1 MNTSETKTANPFI
14 EKLQQTSFSFDFLS
28 DFRAKA
34 SSRFSALAYPTTKQ
48 EEWRFISLKEV
59 SRTDFAIKANPAK
72 TVDVSPYFLK
82 ESANSTIVF
91 VNGVYQAEL
100 SKVSGLPKG
109 AVVTTFQ
116 NAEEKQL
123 SEIETHLGS
132 LTFPKDDFFAELNS
146 SLVDDGVLI
155 YIPKESK
162 ITSPIHVLHVVTE
175 DSGESVLVPRCLI
188 LAEAFSKATVIEDFV
203 GLSTNVYLNIPVTE
217 VSLCEGAVLKHFRI
231 QRDSKSAFH
240 FNRIGTSLEKSC
252 DYQSYTIH
260 FGSKLSR
267 ADVRADL
274 IGEQANCILDGLVL
288 IDGEQESDTHTIMHH
303 QYPHCTSHQLHKV
316 LVDDRAHSV
325 FNGKIWVD
333 RLAQKTDSFQENRNI
348 LLSDVG
354 RINTKPQLEIFAD
367 DVRCSHGATIG
378 QLDHEEIFY
387 LKTRGLNEA
396 TAKELLMYGYALEV
410 IENIDVESLKKQL
423 SEYVSVFAHTKVE
436 LLSTNA

>member
-1 MNTSETKTANPFI
+1 MKTDEIKTANPFV
-14 EKLQQTSFSFDFLS
+14 EKLQQASFSFDFLS
-28 DFRAKA
+28 DFRSKA
-34 SSRFSALAYPTTKQ
+34 SSRFSALNYPTTKH

-59 SRTDFAIKANPAK
+59 SRTDFAIKAKAAAS
-72 TVDVSPYFLK
+72 VDVSSYLLK
-82 ESANSTIVF
+82 ESVNSTIVF
-91 VNGVYQAEL
+91 VNGIYQAKL

-109 AVVTTFQ
+109 TVVTTFQ
-116 NAEEKQL
+116 NADEKQL
-123 SEIETHLGS
+123 NEIETYLGS

-155 YIPKESK
+155 FIPKETK
-162 ITSPIHVLHVVTE
+162 IESPIHVLHIVTE
-175 DSGESVLVPRCLI
+175 DSGVCVLAPRCLI

-203 GLSTNVYLNIPVTE
+203 GISSNVYMNIPVTE
-217 VSLCEGAVLKHFRI
+217 VHQCEGSVLKHFRI
-231 QRDSKSAFH
+231 QRESKSAFH
-240 FNRIGTSLEKSC
+240 FNRIGTSLDKSS

-288 IDGEQESDTHTIMHH
+288 IDGIQESDTHTVMHH
-303 QYPHCTSHQLHKV
+303 QFPHCTSHQLHKV
-316 LVDDRAHSV
+316 LVDDEAHSV

-333 RLAQKTDSFQENRNI
+333 QLAQKTDSFQENRNI

-378 QLDHEEIFY
+378 QLDAEEIFY
-387 LKTRGLNEA
+387 LKSRGLNEA

-423 SEYVSVFAHTKVE
+423 SDYVSVFAHTKVE
-436 LLSTNA
+436 FSSTNA